1 MSARFALLGLILAS
15 SLTGCRCCSLL
26 NPYANAI
33 DDISDTHVY
42 FDHWYKPQWDI
53 SRAGKPDW
61 CGPVNQ
67 RMCPNICYLGCY
79 DRYDECNQYPPA
91 NPYSFPSDTMG
102 PPKNWTPTSAPVD
115 TPLPAPTP
123 PKPSPT
129 LDE

>member
-1 MSARFALLGLILAS
+1 MSVRVAILGLILAS
-15 SLTGCRCCSLL
+15 GLTGCRCCSLL

-33 DDISDTHVY
+33 DDINDTHVY
-42 FDHWYKPQWDI
+42 FDHWYKPRWDI

-67 RMCPNICYLGCY
+67 RICPNICYLGCY

-91 NPYSFPSDTMG
+91 NPYSFPSDVMG
-102 PPKNWTPTSAPVD
+102 PPKNWTPGSTPVD

-123 PKPSPT
+123 PPPSPT